1 MNHSLKPW
9 NTFGIE
15 RSARTIVRA
24 ETEQQLLSAWQTAVA
39 AGEPTLILGEGSN
52 VLFLNDYAG
61 TVILNRIMGIEVS
74 ETPEAWCLH
83 VGWRKLASTGAVH
96 ATACDARSGKFGIDP
111 WLRRIFADSE
121 YWRLR
126 CRAPAGLQLCGLH

>member
-15 RSARTIVRA
+15 RFAKTIVRA

-39 AGEPTLILGEGSN
+39 VGEPTLILGEGSN

-61 TVILNRIMGIEVS
+61 TVILNRIMGIDVS
-74 ETPEAWCLH
+74 
-83 VGWRKLASTGAVH
+83 
-96 ATACDARSGKFGIDP
+96 
-111 WLRRIFADSE
+111 
-121 YWRLR
+121 
-126 CRAPAGLQLCGLH
+126 

>member
-15 RSARTIVRA
+15 RFAKTIVRA
-24 ETEQQLLSAWQTAVA
+24 ETEQQLLSAWQTAAA

-74 ETPEAWCLH
+74 ETPEAWRLH
-83 VGWRKLASTGAVH
+83 V
-96 ATACDARSGKFGIDP
+96 
-111 WLRRIFADSE
+111 
-121 YWRLR
+121 
-126 CRAPAGLQLCGLH
+126 APAKTGISWCSSRYSMRCQVWKIWR

>member
-39 AGEPTLILGEGSN
+39 AGEPTLILGG
-52 VLFLNDYAG
+52 
-61 TVILNRIMGIEVS
+61 R
-74 ETPEAWCLH
+74 
-83 VGWRKLASTGAVH
+83 
-96 ATACDARSGKFGIDP
+96 
-111 WLRRIFADSE
+111 
-121 YWRLR
+121 
-126 CRAPAGLQLCGLH
+126 

>member
-83 VGWRKLASTGAVH
+83 VGAGENWHQLVQFTLQHAMPGLENLA
-96 ATACDARSGKFGIDP
+96 
-111 WLRRIFADSE
+111 LIFADPE

>member
-1 MNHSLKPW
+1 MNHSLKPR

-15 RSARTIVRA
+15 RFAKTIVRA
-24 ETEQQLLSAWQTAVA
+24 ETEQQLLSAPANRCRA

-74 ETPEAWCLH
+74 ETPEAWRLH
-83 VGWRKLASTGAVH
+83 VGAGENWHQLVQFTLQHAMPVWKIWR
-96 ATACDARSGKFGIDP
+96 
-111 WLRRIFADSE
+111 
-121 YWRLR
+121 
-126 CRAPAGLQLCGLH
+126 

>member
-1 MNHSLKPW
+1 MNHSLKPR

-15 RSARTIVRA
+15 RFAKTIVRA
-24 ETEQQLLSAWQTAVA
+24 ETEQQLLSARQTAAA
-39 AGEPTLILGEGSN
+39 AGEPSLILGEGSN

-74 ETPEAWCLH
+74 ETPEAALARRRR
-83 VGWRKLASTGAVH
+83 RKLASVGAVH
-96 ATACDARSGKFGIDP
+96 ATACDARSGKSGVNP
-111 WLRRIFADSE
+111 RLRRIFSDPE

-126 CRAPAGLQLCGLH
+126 R